1 MTIDTL
7 LKFRIILLKIDYQV
21 NVKQHKNA
29 NSDNQ

>member
-1 MTIDTL
+1 MNY

-29 NSDNQ
+29 SSDNQ